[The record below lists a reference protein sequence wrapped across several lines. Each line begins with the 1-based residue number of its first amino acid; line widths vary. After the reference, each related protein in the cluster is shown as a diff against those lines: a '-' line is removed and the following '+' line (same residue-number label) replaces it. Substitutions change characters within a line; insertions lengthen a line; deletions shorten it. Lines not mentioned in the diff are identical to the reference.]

1 VDNKRATVPQTSANV
16 AEAYGMAESCTAA
29 VGDALMT
36 TLLKFMKVA
45 KKIKKCTAPTVA
57 VSDVLLMG
65 FTGGYGRFSY
75 IEAAGDGGLCAP
87 RFVFG
92 VRRWSCATASRRRY
106 ADRRH
111 LRKHLRQRNPFERK
125 A

>member
-1 VDNKRATVPQTSANV
+1 MDNKRATVPQTSANV

-65 FTGGYGRFSY
+65 FAASGGR
-75 IEAAGDGGLCAP
+75 P
-87 RFVFG
+87 
-92 VRRWSCATASRRRY
+92 CATASRPRY
-106 ADRRH
+106 ADAGH
-111 LRKHLRQRNPFERK
+111 LRRICATSAPT
-125 A
+125 